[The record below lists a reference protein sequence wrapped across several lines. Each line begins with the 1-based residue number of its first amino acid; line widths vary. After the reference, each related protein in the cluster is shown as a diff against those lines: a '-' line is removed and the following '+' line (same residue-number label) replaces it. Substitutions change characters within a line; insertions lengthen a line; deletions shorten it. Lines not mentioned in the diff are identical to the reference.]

1 MGGPRPPMG
10 MPPGGPPR
18 GPPPGGPPRP
28 PMGMPPPPAAGPTA
42 TALYDYNAQQAG
54 DLSFR
59 KGEVIAISAQAGNW
73 WSGQIGSRSGK
84 FPKNYVALN

>member
-1 MGGPRPPMG
+1 MFS
-10 MPPGGPPR
+10 
-18 GPPPGGPPRP
+18 
-28 PMGMPPPPAAGPTA
+28 
-42 TALYDYNAQQAG
+42 QAG

-59 KGEVIAISAQAGNW
+59 KGEVIALTDQAGNW